1 MAKIINKLLLVW
13 LKVTLLSN
21 KRIRSSYHRRI
32 LSWLIDSGGS
42 VSQISKSLKIRTPH
56 TSLALSQLR
65 EKGLVSRNESSG
77 IRGAIHKITKQGRIR
92 LDEDYIA
99 LYKLH
104 ASNSP
109 QNQDAVVLESKGPI
123 IILCYVKNPPKS
135 LIILPENPYLDLDS
149 MGKDSS
155 GSMGV
160 RWASVKSS
168 SINWYSKITLEKVQP
183 PNKSNLGTIEGWFE
197 QSNSFAIVRA
207 NLLNSDEQ
215 WNVNAG
221 TWFDAPAMSE
231 ENLPE
236 ILSSGGNKIGDIVD
250 SDISVSWKNRLH
262 AHLTSKVD
270 SSMLINSF
278 SNGCVVL
285 RNNLIKPQK
294 TILPIGCLSN
304 WLKMK
309 HPRMSSVKL
318 DTKYKTLSKGLI
330 SNSNNSLSLALLR
343 DISRDFGECEW
354 VGRTPGNI
362 EISGLSLIGMKSLI
376 ECIKAEGDV
385 EFIIEWNWSILENL
399 DFLEYV
405 LRDNNCRLLV
415 TKYGDV
421 TEINSALAKL
431 VSLRELATVKLH
443 LSREHSLTIKL
454 STGPDVSSPITHNSV
469 PRNAEEL
476 VRSYSGKSW
485 DLDCLTNREANFEYR
500 KEIWQAMNF
509 YPEGNEEWANKIEIH
524 NPLAAWIATP
534 NGSRKSRWIRIVGNL
549 PDKWADLLE
558 INIENIEVIIS
569 SFSKGSGNWQK
580 KSIIYISEQF
590 VKNNQLLIQMSH
602 YLDSKSAVNLSACI
616 LLASKELP
624 DDFTELI
631 QRSIDNWLDGPLF
644 AQEILATLFPNN
656 SVKHN
661 DRYGV
666 LDKVR
671 NASMIHPK
679 DSILYNWSSYVTS
692 LMNSEVISS
701 TSMRNYM
708 KLFPYKW
715 WYDDSSNW
723 LLNQLSSSAGR
734 RWLAANRLPWP
745 ALIARL
751 DGEVCGPPGFVKRF
765 TRNIP
770 TSGEIIFI
778 PVMTDCEAKDSLMD
792 LYDMVSSL
800 EESTDVVPGRTHPMV
815 GYLLREFKEWPDF
828 SANIFAEGDK
838 EIASLL
844 FGISFYKNLV

>member
-1 MAKIINKLLLVW
+1 MVW

-65 EKGLVSRNESSG
+65 EKGLVSRDESSG
-77 IRGAIHKITKQGRIR
+77 IRGAIHKITKQGRKR
-92 LDEDYIA
+92 LDEDYLA

-104 ASNSP
+104 ASNSS
-109 QNQDAVVLESKGPI
+109 QNHDAIVLESKGPI

-135 LIILPENPYLDLDS
+135 LICLPENPYLDQDS
-149 MGKDSS
+149 VGTDSS

-160 RWASVKSS
+160 RWATVKPS

-183 PNKSNLGTIEGWFE
+183 PNKSNRGTIEGWFE

-207 NLLNSDEQ
+207 NLLNSDEP

-221 TWFDAPAMSE
+221 TWFDGPVMSE
-231 ENLPE
+231 GNLPE
-236 ILSSGGNKIGDIVD
+236 IISSGDNKIGQIVD
-250 SDISVSWKNRLH
+250 SQITVSWKNRLH
-262 AHLTSKVD
+262 AHMTSEVD

-278 SNGCVVL
+278 ANASVVL
-285 RNNLIKPQK
+285 RNNVIKPQK
-294 TILPIGCLSN
+294 TILPVGCLSN
-304 WLKMK
+304 WLKLK
-309 HPRMSSVKL
+309 HPRMSDVKL
-318 DTKYKTLSKGLI
+318 TAKYKSLSQGLI
-330 SNSNNSLSLALLR
+330 RNSSRSLSLALIR

-354 VGRTPGNI
+354 VSRTPENI

-376 ECIKAEGDV
+376 EFVKSAGDL
-385 EFIIEWNWSILENL
+385 EFLIEWNWPILENL
-399 DFLEYV
+399 EFLQYV

-415 TKYGDV
+415 TRHGDIID
-421 TEINSALAKL
+421 INSALAKL
-431 VSLRELATVKLH
+431 VSLRELATVKLQ
-443 LSREHSLTIKL
+443 LSREHSIKIKL
-454 STGPDVSSPITHNSV
+454 ASGTDVSPSITHNSI
-469 PRNAEEL
+469 PQNAFEL
-476 VRSYSGKSW
+476 VESFSEKSW
-485 DLDCLTNREANFEYR
+485 DLDRLTNEETDFEYR
-500 KEIWQAMNF
+500 KEIWQAMYF
-509 YPEGNEEWANKIEIH
+509 YPEGNEQWANKIEVH

-534 NGSRKSRWIRIVGNL
+534 NEHRNSRWIRIADYL
-549 PDKWADLLE
+549 TDKWADLLE
-558 INIENIEVIIS
+558 INTENIDLIIS
-569 SFSKGSGNWQK
+569 SFPNGSQSWQN
-580 KSIIYISEQF
+580 KSIIYISKQF
-590 VKNNQLLIQMSH
+590 IKNHQLLIQMSH

-616 LLASKELP
+616 LLASNHLP

-631 QRSIDNWLDGPLF
+631 QRSIDNWLDAPLF
-644 AQEILATLFPNN
+644 AQDVLDRLFPNN
-656 SVKHN
+656 LAENN

-666 LDKVR
+666 LDKVI

-679 DSILYNWSSYVTS
+679 DSLLYNWSSYVTS
-692 LMNSEVISS
+692 LLNGEVISS
-701 TSMRNYM
+701 TSMRTYM

-734 RWLAANRLPWP
+734 RWLVANELPWP

-751 DGEVCGPPGFVKRF
+751 DGELCGPPGVVKRF

-770 TSGEIIFI
+770 SSGDVIFI
-778 PVMTDCEAKDSLMD
+778 PVMDECKAKDFLMD
-792 LYDMVSSL
+792 LYDMISSL
-800 EESTDVVPGRTHPMV
+800 EESNSIVLGRTHPMV
-815 GYLLREFKEWPDF
+815 GYLLREFQEWPDF
-828 SANIFAEGDK
+828 SPDIFVQGDK

>member
-1 MAKIINKLLLVW
+1 MAKIINNPSLVW

-42 VSQISKSLKIRTPH
+42 VSQISKSLNIRTPH

-65 EKGLVSRNESSG
+65 EKGLVLRDESGG
-77 IRGAIHKITKQGRIR
+77 IRGAVHKITKQGRMR
-92 LDEDYIA
+92 LDDDYIA

-104 ASNSP
+104 ATNP
-109 QNQDAVVLESKGPI
+109 QQIQDAVVLESKGPI

-135 LIILPENPYLDLDS
+135 LISLPENPYLELDS
-149 MGKDSS
+149 SQKDSS

-160 RWASVKSS
+160 RWASVKSN

-183 PNKSNLGTIEGWFE
+183 PNKTNRGTIEGWFE

-221 TWFDAPAMSE
+221 TWFDAPSLSE

-236 ILSSGGNKIGDIVD
+236 VLSNGDNKLGEIVG
-250 SDISVSWKNRLH
+250 SEISVSWKNRLH

-278 SNGCVVL
+278 SKGCVVM

-309 HPRMSSVKL
+309 HPRMNAAKL
-318 DTKYKTLSKGLI
+318 NARYKSLSKSLI
-330 SNSNNSLSLALLR
+330 SKSDNSLSLALLR
-343 DISRDFGECEW
+343 DLSRDFGECEW
-354 VGRTPGNI
+354 VNNIPDNI
-362 EISGLSLIGMKSLI
+362 ELSGMSLTGMKSLT
-376 ECIKAEGDV
+376 ECVKAEGDL
-385 EFIIEWNWSILENL
+385 EFLIEWNWPISSNL

-415 TKYGDV
+415 TKHGDV
-421 TEINSALAKL
+421 IEINSALAKL
-431 VSLRELATVKLH
+431 VSLRELATVKLQ
-443 LSREHSLTIKL
+443 LSREHSLNIKL
-454 STGPDVSSPITHNSV
+454 STSDDFSSPITHNSI

-476 VRSYSGKSW
+476 VKSYSGESW
-485 DLDCLTNREANFEYR
+485 NLDCLTNKSADFEYR

-509 YPEGNEEWANKIEIH
+509 YPLGNEEWANNIELH
-524 NPLAAWIATP
+524 NPVAAWIATP
-534 NGSRKSRWIRIVGNL
+534 NKNRKSRWIRIVGNL

-558 INIENIEVIIS
+558 INIDNIEQIIS
-569 SFSKGSGNWQK
+569 CFSKGSGNWQK
-580 KSIIYISEQF
+580 KSITYISEQF

-602 YLDSKSAVNLSACI
+602 YLDSESAINLSACI
-616 LLASKELP
+616 LLASKKLP

-644 AQEILATLFPNN
+644 AQEILVTLFPNN
-656 SVKHN
+656 SVEHN

-692 LMNSEVISS
+692 LMNGEVISS

-708 KLFPYKW
+708 KLFPCKW
-715 WYDDSSNW
+715 WYDESSNW

-751 DGEVCGPPGFVKRF
+751 DGEICGPPGFVKRF
-765 TRNIP
+765 SRNIP
-770 TSGEIIFI
+770 SSGDIIFI
-778 PVMTDCEAKDSLMD
+778 PVMADCEAKDSLMD
-792 LYDMVSSL
+792 LYDMISSL
-800 EESTDVVPGRTHPMV
+800 EDSTDVVPGRTHPLV
-815 GYLLREFKEWPDF
+815 GYLLREFNEWPEL
-828 SANIFAEGDK
+828 SANIFTQGDK